1 MADLDILLRGGQG
14 SVKCDAV
21 ARIERQ
27 KINLSSFR
35 KLCRLVHHK
44 PSFVNTALESH
55 GERIPRAHSDAT
67 VTSGDDTV
75 RRRSVLFEK
84 RRIGTA
90 PALTARPSS
99 ARLPLPTVLW
109 FHGFTAGK
117 ATHRPELAT
126 LAEAGF
132 LAVGI
137 DAAGH
142 GERRLPDFEVR
153 FSGTQDENDREFY
166 ALVAETAAEVPG
178 IVDLLCGAGL
188 ADEARIGAAGVSM
201 GGMIAYGA
209 TTADPRIRAAVALLA
224 SPEWPQPASP
234 HLEIDR
240 FFPTAL
246 LSVTAGRDETV
257 PPAAARAFH
266 AELEERY
273 RQHPERLRYVE
284 LPDSLHMMTPEDW
297 AWSIRESAGWLSRF
311 TR

>member
-1 MADLDILLRGGQG
+1 M
-14 SVKCDAV
+14 
-21 ARIERQ
+21 
-27 KINLSSFR
+27 
-35 KLCRLVHHK
+35 
-44 PSFVNTALESH
+44 P
-55 GERIPRAHSDAT
+55 
-67 VTSGDDTV
+67 
-75 RRRSVLFEK
+75 VLFEK
-84 RRIGTA
+84 RRVGAA
-90 PALTARPSS
+90 PALIARPSE
-99 ARLPLPTVLW
+99 AGLPLPMVLW

-142 GERRLPDFEVR
+142 GERRLPDW
-153 FSGTQDENDREFY
+153 DEQFLGRPKEETDPVFY
-166 ALVAETAAEVPG
+166 ALVAETAAEVPE

-201 GGMIAYGA
+201 GGMITYGA
-209 TTADPRIRAAVALLA
+209 AAIDPRIRAAVALLA
-224 SPEWPQPASP
+224 SPEWPHPASP

-246 LSVTAGRDETV
+246 LSITAGRDETV
-257 PPAAARAFH
+257 SPAAARALH
-266 AELEERY
+266 ADLEERY

-284 LPDSLHMMTPEDW
+284 IEESLHMMTPADW